1 MNAIKEAHYN
11 LGIAYLEAGQ
21 YSRAVP
27 EFEAAVKLDPN
38 FIGAHAA
45 LCRAYL
51 EQDELES
58 ASTSVAAALKLD
70 ANYQPALLLYGTII
84 EAYHDRG
91 KAHLAD
97 RQYTE
102 AVAAFQK
109 AITLDADLGDTSQ
122 VDRPENTHIYVHLG
136 AAYIGMKAHQKA
148 IEALQQA
155 IAQDAD
161 LVDAHYNLGYAY
173 VEQGTYDQAIPH
185 LERAIAIAP
194 HLKRAHYNLARAY
207 RESGNLEAATN
218 AITET
223 LRLDPNYQRAYELA
237 DIIKQEHYN
246 RGITY
251 LNDER
256 YSEAVTAFQ
265 NAITLDSDFA
275 TALSY
280 LGQEELGKARDA
292 AREALK
298 IDANYQPARS
308 LLEAIDPSFKPPE
321 TQDTTQADPR
331 RSSNSQPDAK
341 SRQQMHYE
349 LGAAYLDSKMPAEA
363 IAEFQKAID
372 IAPNFVAAHVSLG
385 AVYLEIGQLDDAEN
399 AAKAALRID
408 ADSEAARQLLEYIKQ
423 ARPVRSTDILR

>member
-38 FIGAHAA
+38 FIGAHSA

-51 EQDELES
+51 EQNELES
-58 ASTSVAAALKLD
+58 AGTAVAAALKLD

-84 EAYHDRG
+84 EAYHDKG

-148 IEALQQA
+148 IEALQHA
-155 IAQDAD
+155 IAQDSD

-194 HLKRAHYNLARAY
+194 HLKRAHYNLACAY
-207 RESGNLEAATN
+207 AS
-218 AITET
+218 I
-223 LRLDPNYQRAYELA
+223 
-237 DIIKQEHYN
+237 
-246 RGITY
+246 
-251 LNDER
+251 
-256 YSEAVTAFQ
+256 
-265 NAITLDSDFA
+265 
-275 TALSY
+275 
-280 LGQEELGKARDA
+280 GQFGSRNECHHRDA
-292 AREALK
+292 K
-298 IDANYQPARS
+298 
-308 LLEAIDPSFKPPE
+308 
-321 TQDTTQADPR
+321 T
-331 RSSNSQPDAK
+331 
-341 SRQQMHYE
+341 
-349 LGAAYLDSKMPAEA
+349 
-363 IAEFQKAID
+363 
-372 IAPNFVAAHVSLG
+372 
-385 AVYLEIGQLDDAEN
+385 
-399 AAKAALRID
+399 
-408 ADSEAARQLLEYIKQ
+408 
-423 ARPVRSTDILR
+423 